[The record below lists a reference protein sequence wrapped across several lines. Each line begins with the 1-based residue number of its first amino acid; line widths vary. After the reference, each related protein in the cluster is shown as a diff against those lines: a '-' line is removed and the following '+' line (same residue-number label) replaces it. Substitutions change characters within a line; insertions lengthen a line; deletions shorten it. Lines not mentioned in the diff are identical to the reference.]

1 MSHQNTFDKYISDRS
16 QLSQLVINIRNSKAY
31 FYYEWQGKSKNS
43 NNVCWKPIDNF
54 KEAKTYTGSVTQHTK
69 KRIEKAVSLLLQ
81 KSKEHKIFNPIT
93 EKEEMF
99 RINFITLTVHDTS
112 KNYTASETYKMLLKP
127 FLQWLTKTQK
137 VTDYIWKAELQKRG
151 QIHYH
156 ITTNKWIH
164 YQLIKDKWNNLMRQ
178 NNMLIEYFKKFKT
191 YNPNSTDVH
200 KVYKIKNI
208 EAYLCKYLSK
218 KESDKNNTKG
228 KVWDCSNSLKG
239 KKYFTAIFDEATELK
254 LREYIKHHNCK
265 GWSNDYCDIIFM
277 QEGYIQE
284 ILTKSDYQ
292 QYEKY
297 LATLI

>member
-43 NNVCWKPIDNF
+43 NNVCWKPQNNF
-54 KEAKTYTGSVTQHTK
+54 KEEKTYKGAVTLHTK
-69 KRIEKAVSLLLQ
+69 KRIERAVSLLLQ
-81 KSKEHKIFNPIT
+81 KSKEHKIYNPIT

-99 RINFITLTVHDTS
+99 RINFITLTIHDTS

-137 VTDYIWKAELQKRG
+137 VSDYIWKAELQKRG

-178 NNMLIEYFKKFKT
+178 NNMLVEYFKKFKT
-191 YNPNSTDVH
+191 YNPNSTDIH

-218 KESDKNNTKG
+218 KESDKNSTIG
-228 KVWDCSNSLKG
+228 KIWDCSKSLKG

-254 LREYIKHHNCK
+254 LRKYIKTQNCK
-265 GWSNDYCDIIFM
+265 GWCNDYCDIIFM
-277 QEGYIQE
+277 KEGYIKE
-284 ILTKSDYQ
+284 VLTKLDYQ
-292 QYEKY
+292 LYEDY
-297 LATLI
+297 LTTLV